1 MRALNPVVLM
11 VLGVM
16 LVSCTNFSAVTYT
29 SVPMGAMLS
38 YKDGSGNFGMAPIRR
53 EYPAAGDCLRIQGV
67 VATWVSGAQAFS
79 DDYLIFCGSPGAE
92 FGITLQR
99 PANYPGY
106 DLDRSSAIEFGTLI
120 QSGIGWQESATQM
133 YRSMQASQPEGADT
147 GMKPNC
153 QSRQIGNQVFTN
165 CD

>member
-1 MRALNPVVLM
+1 MKTLNLVVLA
-11 VLGVM
+11 GM

-29 SVPMGAMLS
+29 SVPVGAMLS

-53 EYPAAGDCLRIQGV
+53 EYPVTGDCLRLPGV
-67 VATWVSGAQAFS
+67 VATWVSGAQAYS
-79 DDYLIFCGSPGAE
+79 DDYLTFCGSPGAD

-106 DLDRSSAIEFGTLI
+106 DLDQSSAIEFGTII

-133 YRSMQASQPEGADT
+133 YQSMQASQPT
-147 GMKPNC
+147 GSNAGTKPNC
-153 QSRQIGNQVFTN
+153 RSRQIGNQVFTN